1 MKRFAETLYNIKDA
15 IGYFW
20 EGLKDD
26 IKNINKISLKWKIIL
41 CSLFIFGIVSYIY
54 PPIFIFTIALL
65 CWLMIVSIPIIII
78 GSIVLFGSLYIIYNL
93 IESRYPYLGA
103 LLSGLISIVFIGCCI
118 FAIWNWVLAEAFYV
132 LRQIIID
139 IF

>member
-1 MKRFAETLYNIKDA
+1 MKRFTETLYNIKDA
-15 IGYFW
+15 IGYFV

-26 IKNINKISLKWKIIL
+26 INNIKISLKWKIIL

-65 CWLMIVSIPIIII
+65 CWLMIVSVPIIII
-78 GSIVLFGSLYIIYNL
+78 GGVVIFGGLYIICNL

-103 LLSGLISIVFIGCCI
+103 LLSVIISIVFIGCGI
-118 FAIWNWVLAEAFYV
+118 YAIWHWILVEAFSV
-132 LRQIIID
+132 LGQIIID

>member
-1 MKRFAETLYNIKDA
+1 MKRFTETLYNIKDA
-15 IGYFW
+15 IGYFV

-26 IKNINKISLKWKIIL
+26 INNIKISLKWKIIL

-65 CWLMIVSIPIIII
+65 CWLIIVSVLIIII

-103 LLSGLISIVFIGCCI
+103 LLSGLISIVFIGCGI
-118 FAIWNWVLAEAFYV
+118 YAIWHWILVEAFSV
-132 LRQIIID
+132 LGQIIID

>member
-1 MKRFAETLYNIKDA
+1 MKRFTEIKD
-15 IGYFW
+15 IIKESVEIFW

-26 IKNINKISLKWKIIL
+26 IKSIKISLKWKIIL

-65 CWLMIVSIPIIII
+65 CWLMIVSVPIIII
-78 GSIVLFGSLYIIYNL
+78 GGVVIFGGFYIVYNL

-103 LLSGLISIVFIGCCI
+103 LLSVILSIVFIGFGI
-118 FAIWNWVLAEAFYV
+118 YAIWDWILIEAFSV
-132 LRQIIID
+132 LKQVIID

>member
-1 MKRFAETLYNIKDA
+1 MKRFTETLYNIKDA
-15 IGYFW
+15 IGYFV

-26 IKNINKISLKWKIIL
+26 INNIKISLKWKIIL
-41 CSLFIFGIVSYIY
+41 CSLFIFGIISFIY

-65 CWLMIVSIPIIII
+65 CWLMIVSVPIIII
-78 GSIVLFGSLYIIYNL
+78 GGIVIFGSFYIIYNL

-103 LLSGLISIVFIGCCI
+103 LLSGLISIVFIGCGI
-118 FAIWNWVLAEAFYV
+118 YAIWHWILDEAFSV
-132 LRQIIID
+132 LGQIIID

>member
-1 MKRFAETLYNIKDA
+1 MKRFTETLYNIKDT
-15 IGYFW
+15 IGYFG

-26 IKNINKISLKWKIIL
+26 INNIKISLKWKIIL

-65 CWLMIVSIPIIII
+65 CWLIIVSVSIIII
-78 GSIVLFGSLYIIYNL
+78 GGIVLFCSLYIIWNL

-103 LLSGLISIVFIGCCI
+103 LLSGLISIVFIGCGI
-118 FAIWNWVLAEAFYV
+118 HAIWNWILSEAFSV

>member
-1 MKRFAETLYNIKDA
+1 MKRFTETLYNIKDA
-15 IGYFW
+15 IEIFW

-26 IKNINKISLKWKIIL
+26 INSIKISLKWKIIL
-41 CSLFIFGIVSYIY
+41 CSLFVFGIVSYIY

-65 CWLMIVSIPIIII
+65 CWLMIVSVPIIII
-78 GSIVLFGSLYIIYNL
+78 GGVVIFGGFYVIYNL

-103 LLSGLISIVFIGCCI
+103 LLSVIISIVFIGLGI
-118 FAIWNWVLAEAFYV
+118 YAIWNWILIEAFSV
-132 LRQIIID
+132 LGQVIID

>member
-1 MKRFAETLYNIKDA
+1 MKRFTETLYNIKDA
-15 IGYFW
+15 IEIFW

-26 IKNINKISLKWKIIL
+26 INSIKISLKWKIIL

-65 CWLMIVSIPIIII
+65 CWLMIVSVPIIII
-78 GSIVLFGSLYIIYNL
+78 GGVVIFGGFYVIYNL

-103 LLSGLISIVFIGCCI
+103 LLSVIISIVFIGFGI
-118 FAIWNWVLAEAFYV
+118 YAIWDWILIEAFSV
-132 LRQIIID
+132 LRQVIID

>member
-1 MKRFAETLYNIKDA
+1 MKRFTETLYNIKDA
-15 IGYFW
+15 IEIFW

-26 IKNINKISLKWKIIL
+26 INSIKISLKWKIIL
-41 CSLFIFGIVSYIY
+41 CSLFVFGIVSYIY

-65 CWLMIVSIPIIII
+65 CWLMIVSVPIIII
-78 GSIVLFGSLYIIYNL
+78 GGVVIFGGFYVIYNL

-103 LLSGLISIVFIGCCI
+103 LLSVIISIVFIGLGI
-118 FAIWNWVLAEAFYV
+118 YAIWNWILIEAFSV
-132 LRQIIID
+132 LRQVIID

>member
-15 IGYFW
+15 IGYFG

-26 IKNINKISLKWKIIL
+26 IKSIKIPLKWKIII
-41 CSLFIFGIVSYIY
+41 CSLFIFGIVSFIY
-54 PPIFIFTIALL
+54 PPVFIFTIALL

-78 GSIVLFGSLYIIYNL
+78 GSIVLFGSLYIIYNF

-103 LLSGLISIVFIGCCI
+103 LLSALISIVFIGCGI

-132 LRQIIID
+132 LEQIIID

>member
-1 MKRFAETLYNIKDA
+1 MKRFTETLYNIKDA
-15 IGYFW
+15 IEIFW

-26 IKNINKISLKWKIIL
+26 INSIKISLKWKIIL
-41 CSLFIFGIVSYIY
+41 CSLFVFGIVSYIY

-65 CWLMIVSIPIIII
+65 CWLMIVSVPIIII
-78 GSIVLFGSLYIIYNL
+78 GGVVIFGGFYVIYNL

-103 LLSGLISIVFIGCCI
+103 LLSVIISIVFIGLGI
-118 FAIWNWVLAEAFYV
+118 YAIWNWILIEAFSV
-132 LRQIIID
+132 LGQIIID

>member
-26 IKNINKISLKWKIIL
+26 IKNIEISLKWKIII
-41 CSLFIFGIVSYIY
+41 CCLFTFGIVSFIY
-54 PPIFIFTIALL
+54 PPVFIFTIALL

-78 GSIVLFGSLYIIYNL
+78 GGIVLFGSLYIIYNF
-93 IESRYPYLGA
+93 
-103 LLSGLISIVFIGCCI
+103 IVF
-118 FAIWNWVLAEAFYV
+118 
-132 LRQIIID
+132 QIKINN
-139 IF
+139 